1 MQATDSVCISV
12 ITVTFNN
19 LAGLQKTIH
28 SINKQTCRDNIQWV
42 CIDGGSSDG
51 SLDFIKQQIHSQDF
65 FCSEKDKGL
74 YDAMNKGIAASKGGF
89 VWFLNAGDTF
99 FSNETVADCLKNCHS
114 ADLLYGETMLV
125 TEEHIQVATRSKSTS
140 RKLPGLLNFKS
151 LLGGM
156 LVNHQSILL
165 RKSFCPNF
173 DLSYAIAADY
183 DWLCRVLK
191 QNPRTYNT
199 NQILSNF
206 ELGGLS
212 SQKVKKS
219 WKERFRIM
227 CSHFGLFQTLIAH
240 IWILFR
246 ALIHKIK

>member
-1 MQATDSVCISV
+1 MHATDSLLISV
-12 ITVTFNN
+12 ITVTYNN
-19 LAGLQKTIH
+19 LAGLHKTLQ
-28 SINKQTCRDNIQWV
+28 SINSQTSRQNIQWV
-42 CIDGGSSDG
+42 CIDGGSSD
-51 SLDFIKQQIHSQDF
+51 SSVDFIKQHIHSQDY
-65 FCSEKDKGL
+65 FCSESDKGL
-74 YDAMNKGIAASKGGF
+74 YDAMNKGVAASKGDF

-99 FSNETVADCLKNCHS
+99 FSNETVADCIKNCVN

-125 TEEHIQVATRSKSTS
+125 TEEQKQLATRSKSTS
-140 RKLPGLLNFKS
+140 RQLPEKLNYTS

-173 DLSYAIAADY
+173 DLRYAIAADY

-191 QNPRTYNT
+191 QNPRTLNT

-212 SQKVKKS
+212 SQKLKKS
-219 WKERFRIM
+219 WKERFVIM
-227 CSHFGLFQTLIAH
+227 LTHFGLLQTLFAH
-240 IWILFR
+240 IWIVFR
-246 ALIHKIK
+246 AVFHKIK